1 MKKPKT
7 TGNGGQSAFPS
18 KPIGVRRG
26 CGSLAASENASCSV
40 VLSFE
45 LGTHADYDRIDAQTV

>member
-1 MKKPKT
+1 MKKLKT
-7 TGNGGQSAFPS
+7 TANGGQSAFSS

-45 LGTHADYDRIDAQTV
+45 LGSHADYDRIDAQTV